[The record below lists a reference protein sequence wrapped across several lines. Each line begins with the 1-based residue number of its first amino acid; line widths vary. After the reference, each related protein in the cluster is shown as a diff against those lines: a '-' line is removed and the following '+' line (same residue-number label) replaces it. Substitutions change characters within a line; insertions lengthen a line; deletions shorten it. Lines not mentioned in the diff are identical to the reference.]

1 MRSRQVAVEGQLFQ
15 VTYDEE
21 TNEQGPLIHSV
32 YTIDKGEQTGPN
44 LVKFL
49 DPMYFRQGDT
59 MEPVLNLIALGI
71 MSKEFH

>member
-21 TNEQGPLIHSV
+21 ITEQGPLIHSV
-32 YTIDKGEQTGPN
+32 YAIDQGIEAGPN
-44 LVKFL
+44 LVTFL

-59 MEPVLNLIALGI
+59 MTPVLSLIALDI